1 MTSKKIFSGIIM
13 NQQLSNAGLL
23 DDFYRAANKKDRN
36 TMIAILVSVELE
48 QTEAEDAADTI
59 LNNPAFS

>member
-1 MTSKKIFSGIIM
+1 M